1 MTLDELATQIKDYN
15 IIMQQA
21 QNNREKSKVLEVDN
35 NIDIVIKLAIGTVT
49 LNNIILIALQNKW
62 IDKPR
67 EDATASIINTKLELP
82 RARQYI
88 NKGKRI
94 QDPILDRV
102 NKYLNKLII
111 TEEKQNLIVKDWI

>member
-35 NIDIVIKLAIGTVT
+35 NINIVTKLAMGIVT
-49 LNNIILIALQNKW
+49 LDNTMSITLQSKQ

-67 EDATASIINTKLELP
+67 GDTIAPVINIKFKLLK
-82 RARQYI
+82 AR
-88 NKGKRI
+88 
-94 QDPILDRV
+94 
-102 NKYLNKLII
+102 
-111 TEEKQNLIVKDWI
+111 